1 MIDTQIIEQL
11 KTVFNVLEGTIDLVF
26 SQCGHDK
33 QEELIGMLEQVAS
46 TSAHINV
53 AASDKLSDVPSVS
66 IRHNGE
72 DTGIRFTGIPG
83 GHEFTSLVLAIL
95 NADQKGKLPDAVI
108 ISRMRRLKGPIQIK
122 TVVSLSCENCPEVVQ
137 ALNLI
142 AVFHTGVSHE
152 MVDGAFFQD
161 EVKALEIQ
169 GVPSVMSGTT
179 LISSGKTDLSKLLDS
194 LEAEFGVSEK
204 ATRLEPADLGLFDVA
219 VVGGG
224 PAGVSAA
231 IYTARKGLKTVI
243 IAERIGGQVKDTRGI
258 ENLISVPYTE
268 GPELAGKLA
277 AHVNAYNIKVLEH
290 RRLTGIEN
298 AEPKQL
304 VLDSGENLNARA
316 VIIATGAKWKNLDI
330 PGEREYTGRGVAFC
344 PHCDGPFYKGKD
356 VAVIGGGNSGIEA
369 AIDLAGIVRSVTV
382 FEFLPDLKADRVLV
396 EKAIGLSNVSIITNA
411 QTLEVTGNG
420 ETVTGLAYRD
430 TESGKIHQTN
440 PDGIFIQ
447 IGLVPNSGEVS
458 SLLDTNRFKEIV
470 VDDKCR
476 TNVPGIYA
484 AGDVTT
490 VPYKQIVISMGE
502 GAKAALTAFEDL
514 VFQTNRP

>member
-11 KTVFNVLEGTIDLVF
+11 KTIFNVLEGTIDLVF
-26 SQCGHDK
+26 SQCGHNK
-33 QEELIGMLEQVAS
+33 QEELIAMLEQVAS

-108 ISRMRRLKGPIQIK
+108 INRMRRLKGPIQIK

-161 EVKALEIQ
+161 EVKALGIQ

-290 RRLTGIEN
+290 RRLIGIEN

-304 VLDSGENLNARA
+304 VLGSGENLNARA

-356 VAVIGGGNSGIEA
+356 VAVIGG
-369 AIDLAGIVRSVTV
+369 RQ
-382 FEFLPDLKADRVLV
+382 F
-396 EKAIGLSNVSIITNA
+396 
-411 QTLEVTGNG
+411 
-420 ETVTGLAYRD
+420 RD
-430 TESGKIHQTN
+430 
-440 PDGIFIQ
+440 
-447 IGLVPNSGEVS
+447 
-458 SLLDTNRFKEIV
+458 
-470 VDDKCR
+470 
-476 TNVPGIYA
+476 
-484 AGDVTT
+484 
-490 VPYKQIVISMGE
+490 
-502 GAKAALTAFEDL
+502 
-514 VFQTNRP
+514 